1 MQWNLLCSTWS
12 ICSDFCIG
20 TDVPEDGI
28 CTDTMLSGFWSAGIG
43 EVINYLSGISRT
55 EFIED
60 VLGEDEESFKVAN
73 YGLLKDILKDL
84 FGERV
89 LYDATVDSG
98 LDVSSSFETLE
109 EMKKSEN
116 QAIRNLAGYFT
127 KLKESGQDVEPNY
140 VKVVLI

>member
-20 TDVPEDGI
+20 TDVPEDGFAQTP
-28 CTDTMLSGFWSAGIG
+28 CYPVFGVLVLG

-109 EMKKSEN
+109 EMKKSEKSGHP
-116 QAIRNLAGYFT
+116 QSGRIFHKAKGKRSGCRT
-127 KLKESGQDVEPNY
+127 KLCK
-140 VKVVLI
+140 KLC